1 MKKLFIAVLSVLLC
15 GTIFTSFSPSL
26 DGRAVVAPEGTMPKG
41 VFAKT
46 VGYLPGDSISVTS
59 LSTKNT
65 VDILVIGSI
74 DSSEGV
80 AILLSPE
87 AAELLGLSKDA
98 NNVVKIT
105 KRSGQLDEAVAGTAV
120 IGGEVQSDEEAV
132 PVEEKNAASV
142 EEEKSFEAAEN
153 SGDAENSVE
162 EIFAEPSESA
172 EVETENAAE
181 PEKSEES
188 ENQPEYESIV
198 SEPDELSDENPVEA
212 ERAENEPL
220 PEVIDESESEPETS
234 SAADEAVPEPV
245 EIEEPLSEEN
255 IPSGSAEE
263 NPVDAEKIEAED
275 APEIQENVENPAVPV
290 EECAENNEPDEKSEP
305 VESDDLGENAEKIPD
320 VEKIEATEEPLVEE
334 AEPENESMPL
344 ENDDVVSEAP
354 FEEEA
359 VEPDELSESH
369 AEKSEPVGTEENL
382 PAENAAE
389 AAPEPVESENLEPE
403 SAEPQPLSEGEGEN
417 AGDEDESYEPIIL
430 VPAESNPPEN
440 NVSSENISSGAV
452 KTEAAEKTSEN
463 AGVVIE
469 NKAESVSAE
478 KAAEPKTAGSQLEK
492 YKVGSLKELE
502 SGKYYVQIAVLA
514 DESNLKATVSKF
526 AEQYPVALVPLSS
539 GKAMQV
545 LIGPLNMDEY
555 GAVLNRFKKSG
566 YKDAFLRKIK

>member
-132 PVEEKNAASV
+132 PVEE
-142 EEEKSFEAAEN
+142 EKSFEAAEN
-153 SGDAENSVE
+153 SGDAENYVE
-162 EIFAEPSESA
+162 EISAEPSESA
-172 EVETENAAE
+172 EAETENAAE

-198 SEPDELSDENPVEA
+198 SEPDELSDKNPVEA

-220 PEVIDESESEPETS
+220 PEVIDEPETS

-245 EIEEPLSEEN
+245 EIDEPLSEEN

-290 EECAENNEPDEKSEP
+290 EECAENNEPEEKSEP

-320 VEKIEATEEPLVEE
+320 VEKIEATEELLVEE

-369 AEKSEPVGTEENL
+369 AEKSEPVETEENL

-389 AAPEPVESENLEPE
+389 PASEPVESEELEPE
-403 SAEPQPLSEGEGEN
+403 SAEPQPISEGEGEN

-440 NVSSENISSGAV
+440 NVSSENVSSGAV
-452 KTEAAEKTSEN
+452 KTEAAEKTSEK
-463 AGVVIE
+463 AEVVIE
-469 NKAESVSAE
+469 NKAESRNAA

-502 SGKYYVQIAVLA
+502 SGKYYIQIAVLA

>member
-120 IGGEVQSDEEAV
+120 IGGEVQSDESAE
-132 PVEEKNAASV
+132 PV
-142 EEEKSFEAAEN
+142 EEEKSFEAGEN

-162 EIFAEPSESA
+162 EISAEPSESA
-172 EVETENAAE
+172 ELEPENAAE

-220 PEVIDESESEPETS
+220 PEVIDEPESEPETS

-245 EIEEPLSEEN
+245 EIEEPLPEEN
-255 IPSGSAEE
+255 IPSDSAEE
-263 NPVDAEKIEAED
+263 NPAGAEKIEAED
-275 APEIQENVENPAVPV
+275 APEIQENAENSAVPV

-369 AEKSEPVGTEENL
+369 AEKSEPVETEENL
-382 PAENAAE
+382 PSEDAAE
-389 AAPEPVESENLEPE
+389 AVPEPVESENLEPE
-403 SAEPQPLSEGEGEN
+403 NAEPQPLSEGEGEN

-452 KTEAAEKTSEN
+452 KTEAAEKTSEK
-463 AGVVIE
+463 AEIVIE
-469 NKAESVSAE
+469 NKAESVSAA
-478 KAAEPKTAGSQLEK
+478 KAAGPKTAGSQLEK

>member
-132 PVEEKNAASV
+132 PVED
-142 EEEKSFEAAEN
+142 EKSFEAGEN
-153 SGDAENSVE
+153 SGDAENPVE
-162 EIFAEPSESA
+162 EISGEPSESA
-172 EVETENAAE
+172 ESETENAAE

-220 PEVIDESESEPETS
+220 PEVIDEPESEPETS

-245 EIEEPLSEEN
+245 EIEEPLSEET

-263 NPVDAEKIEAED
+263 NPVDAEKVEAED
-275 APEIQENVENPAVPV
+275 APEIQENAENPAVPV
-290 EECAENNEPDEKSEP
+290 EECPENNEPDEKSEP

-369 AEKSEPVGTEENL
+369 AEKSEPVETEENL

-389 AAPEPVESENLEPE
+389 ASPEPVESENLAPE

-452 KTEAAEKTSEN
+452 KTETAEKTSEK
-463 AGVVIE
+463 AEVVIE
-469 NKAESVSAE
+469 NKAESVSAA

>member
-132 PVEEKNAASV
+132 PVEE
-142 EEEKSFEAAEN
+142 EKSFEAAEN

-162 EIFAEPSESA
+162 EISAEPSESA
-172 EVETENAAE
+172 EAETENAAE

-198 SEPDELSDENPVEA
+198 SEPDELSDKNPVEA

-220 PEVIDESESEPETS
+220 PEVIDEPESEPETS

-245 EIEEPLSEEN
+245 EIDEPLSEEN

-290 EECAENNEPDEKSEP
+290 EECAENNEPEEKSEP

-320 VEKIEATEEPLVEE
+320 VEKIEATEELLVEE

-369 AEKSEPVGTEENL
+369 AEKSEPVETEENL
-382 PAENAAE
+382 PVENAAE
-389 AAPEPVESENLEPE
+389 PASEPVESEELEPE
-403 SAEPQPLSEGEGEN
+403 SAEPQPISEGEGEN

-440 NVSSENISSGAV
+440 NVSSENVSSGAV
-452 KTEAAEKTSEN
+452 KTEAAEKTSEK
-463 AGVVIE
+463 AEVVIE
-469 NKAESVSAE
+469 NKAESRNAA

-502 SGKYYVQIAVLA
+502 SGKYYIQIAVLA

>member
-1 MKKLFIAVLSVLLC
+1 MKKLFIAVLSVFLC

-120 IGGEVQSDEEAV
+120 IGGEVQSDEVAV
-132 PVEEKNAASV
+132 PV

-162 EIFAEPSESA
+162 EISGEPSESA
-172 EVETENAAE
+172 ESETENAAE

-188 ENQPEYESIV
+188 ENQPEYESIL

-220 PEVIDESESEPETS
+220 PEVIDEPESEPETS

-245 EIEEPLSEEN
+245 EIEEPLAEETV
-255 IPSGSAEE
+255 PSGSAEE
-263 NPVDAEKIEAED
+263 NPVDTEKIEAED

-305 VESDDLGENAEKIPD
+305 VESDDLGENAEKIQD

-354 FEEEA
+354 FEEEP

-369 AEKSEPVGTEENL
+369 AEKSEPVETEENL
-382 PAENAAE
+382 SAENAAE
-389 AAPEPVESENLEPE
+389 AAPEPVESEKLEPE
-403 SAEPQPLSEGEGEN
+403 SAEPQPISEGEGEN
-417 AGDEDESYEPIIL
+417 AGDDDESYEPIIL

-452 KTEAAEKTSEN
+452 KTEAAEKTSEK
-463 AGVVIE
+463 AEVVIE
-469 NKAESVSAE
+469 NKAEARNAA
-478 KAAEPKTAGSQLEK
+478 KAAEPKTAGSKLEK

>member
-87 AAELLGLSKDA
+87 AAELLGLSKDS

-120 IGGEVQSDEEAV
+120 IGGEVQSDEVAV
-132 PVEEKNAASV
+132 PV
-142 EEEKSFEAAEN
+142 EEEKSFETGEN

-162 EIFAEPSESA
+162 EISGEPSESA
-172 EVETENAAE
+172 ESETENAAE

-212 ERAENEPL
+212 QREENEPL
-220 PEVIDESESEPETS
+220 PEVIDEPESEPETS
-234 SAADEAVPEPV
+234 STADEAVPEPV
-245 EIEEPLSEEN
+245 EVEEPFAEEK
-255 IPSGSAEE
+255 IPSASAEE
-263 NPVDAEKIEAED
+263 NPVDAEKIEPED
-275 APEIQENVENPAVPV
+275 APEIQENVENSAVPV

-369 AEKSEPVGTEENL
+369 AEKSEPVETEENL

-389 AAPEPVESENLEPE
+389 AAPEPVESEKLAPE

-417 AGDEDESYEPIIL
+417 AGDDDESYEPIIL

-452 KTEAAEKTSEN
+452 KTESAEKTSEK
-463 AGVVIE
+463 AEVVIE
-469 NKAESVSAE
+469 NKAEARNAA